1 MAVDIRVG
9 PPVLTINRGS
19 TVMVTD
25 QRGEIDQTQP
35 QGVFAEDTR
44 FLSTYSLYIN
54 DRAWDLVTSAAVT
67 YYAARLD
74 LVNPAV
80 LVPDG
85 TGVIPAQ
92 TLALTIDRI
101 IDEGV
106 HENFSITNY
115 SLHPVHFNLEIV
127 LRSDF
132 ADIFEVKSGR
142 IIRRGSMATRWNDAR
157 QELITIYRNRDFAR
171 SFRYRVAESKQ
182 AASYAN
188 GRIVFEIALQPR
200 ESWEACGHMSLE
212 HGVRVR
218 SADAACGRFTR
229 RAPSPGAHVATLQP
243 SLLDEVQNEWRSAC
257 AALNTA
263 NEHVYR
269 AYTQAVEDMGALRL
283 PEQLHKHNSFI
294 PAAGVPWF
302 VAPFGRDS
310 LIVSLQNMM
319 VHAPFAVAALEELAQ
334 YQATERDDWRDAQ
347 PGKIL
352 HELRRGELAHFHLIP
367 HTPYYGTADATIL
380 YLIVLHQAWKWTGD
394 LELVK
399 RLLPTAERC
408 LEWIDKYGD
417 LDGDGFQ
424 EYKTFSTQGYEN
436 MGWKD
441 SGDAVVYPDGSQ
453 VKQPKALCELQGYV
467 FDAWMRMAEVFDA
480 LGEPER
486 AAELRRKAAVL
497 QRQFEEFFWC
507 EEIGSYAF
515 CLDPDKKPVAT
526 VVSNAGHCLWSGI
539 ASPEHAGRV
548 VQRLIQ
554 PDMWS
559 GWGIRTLSTQC
570 PAFNPFSYHRG
581 SVWPHDNGIIA
592 LGFKRYG
599 FAGEAARVARD
610 ISRAASYFVSHRL
623 PELYAGVERRPGTFP
638 VLYREA
644 NVPQA
649 WAAGATF
656 HLLQAILGLRG
667 DAPNKRLY
675 VDPVLPAWL
684 ADLSLSNLDV
694 GQASVALYFWRE
706 GENTRWEVQDLRG
719 ELTVQQEPWRPWQ
732 VDEALAEQ
740 AEARPRSP

>member
-1 MAVDIRVG
+1 MPVEIRVG

-54 DRAWDLVTSAAVT
+54 DRSWDLVTSAAVT

-441 SGDAVVYPDGSQ
+441 AGEAVVYPDGSI
-453 VKQPKALCELQGYV
+453 VPQPKALCELQGYV
-467 FDAWMRMAEVFDA
+467 YDAWLGMAELYDA
-480 LGEPER
+480 LGHPDRSAHLRER
-486 AAELRRKAAVL
+486 ANALRTAFDQA
-497 QRQFEEFFWC
+497 FWL
-507 EEIGSYAF
+507 EDEGTYAF
-515 CLDPDKKPVAT
+515 ALDPRKNRVAT
-526 VVSNAGHCLWSGI
+526 VASNAGHCLWSGI
-539 ASPEHAGRV
+539 ALPERAGQV
-548 VQRLIQ
+548 VRRLLRE
-554 PDMWS
+554 DMFS
-559 GWGIRTLSTQC
+559 GWGVRTLSSDN
-570 PAFNPFSYHRG
+570 PSYNPFSYQNG

-592 LGFKRYG
+592 MGFKRYG
-599 FAGEAARVARD
+599 YADEANTVIRSVLDAARTFMG
-610 ISRAASYFVSHRL
+610 YRL
-623 PELYAGVERRPGTFP
+623 PEVYSGMPRVPNSFP
-638 VLYREA
+638 SQYIGA
-644 NVPQA
+644 NIPQA
-649 WAAGATF
+649 WAAGSIF
-656 HLLQAILGLRG
+656 HFVQTILGLRA
-667 DAPNKRLY
+667 DAPRRTLF
-675 VDPVLPAWL
+675 VDPTLPPWLPNCELVNIEVGETVLNLRFERSADGSSRAEVIEERGPAFRI
-684 ADLSLSNLDV
+684 V
-694 GQASVALYFWRE
+694 HQ
-706 GENTRWEVQDLRG
+706 
-719 ELTVQQEPWRPWQ
+719 PWRDADAQ
-732 VDEALAEQ
+732 LA
-740 AEARPRSP
+740 PK